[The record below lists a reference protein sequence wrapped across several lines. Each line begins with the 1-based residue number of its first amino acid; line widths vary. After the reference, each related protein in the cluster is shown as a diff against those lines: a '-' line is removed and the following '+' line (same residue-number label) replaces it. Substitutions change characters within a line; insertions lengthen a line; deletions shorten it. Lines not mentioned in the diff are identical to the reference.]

1 MDIREKLLRSIP
13 HLPKALGLV
22 WNGAKGWTVAWGAL
36 LVVQGLLPAAT
47 VYLTREL
54 INALVAREIRLSI
67 TLAAAMAAV
76 LLLGELLRGA
86 IGWIRAVQ
94 SELVQDHINSLIHRK
109 SVEVDLSFYD
119 LPEYFDHLHRARSE
133 AGYRPVALLESMG
146 SLLQNGITLAAM
158 LVILAPYGFWLPVA
172 LLAGT
177 MPALYVVVRYTLL
190 QHAWRLRTTADERR
204 TWYYDWLVTARE
216 SAAEL
221 RLFDLGGRFRG
232 AYQALRSR
240 LRAER
245 LDMARSQALAQLAAG
260 AAALAVAGA
269 AMAWIGWRALQGR
282 ATLGDL
288 ALFYQAFSQGQGLMR
303 SLLENVGQI
312 YSNSL
317 FLGDLFQFLALQP
330 GIKNPAKPALLPEDS
345 RCPLGVEFRDVTFHY
360 PGSRRLVLDRVSL
373 SIPAGKIAAVVGTNG
388 AGKSTLVKLLC
399 RFYDPQSGGI
409 ELGGTDLRAF
419 AAEDLRRHI
428 TALFQPAVP
437 YNATVAENIAL
448 GDHAAVPDAARLQEA
463 ARSAGA
469 DEVIGRLPAGYDA
482 ILGTWFED
490 GTDLSA
496 GEWQRLGLARAFLR
510 PAPVIVLDEPTS
522 AMDPW
527 AEAAW
532 LTRFRSAVSGRTTLL
547 ITHRFTT
554 ARHADVVYV
563 MDQGRIVESGSH
575 DELVARNGKYA
586 QAWRVTLTHADKTLT
601 NAEKNI

>member
-1 MDIREKLLRSIP
+1 MPR
-13 HLPKALGLV
+13 ALGLV
-22 WNGAKGWTVAWGAL
+22 WDGARGWTVAWGIL

-47 VYLTREL
+47 VYLTRAL
-54 INALVAREIRLSI
+54 VNALVARDIRLSVM
-67 TLAAAMAAV
+67 LAAAMAAI

-109 SVEVDLSFYD
+109 SVEVDLAFYD

-133 AGYRPVALLESMG
+133 AGYRPIALLESIG
-146 SLLQNGITLAAM
+146 SMLQNGITLAAM
-158 LVILAPYGFWLPVA
+158 LVILAPYGLWLPIA

-216 SAAEL
+216 CAAEL

-240 LRAER
+240 LRGER
-245 LDMARSQALAQLAAG
+245 LDMARKQALAQLAAG

-269 AMAWIGWRALQGR
+269 AMAWIGWRALQR
-282 ATLGDL
+282 QATLGDL

-303 SLLENVGQI
+303 SLLENAGQI

-330 GIKNPAKPALLPEDS
+330 GIKDPEKPALLPEAGQG
-345 RCPLGVEFRDVTFHY
+345 PLGIEFRDVTFHY

-373 SIPAGKIAAVVGTNG
+373 SIPAGKIVAVVGTNG

-399 RFYDPQSGGI
+399 RFYDPQSGRI
-409 ELGGTDLRAF
+409 ELGGTDLRAL

-437 YNATVAENIAL
+437 YNATAAENIAL
-448 GDHAAVPDAARLQEA
+448 GDHASAPGAARLQKA
-463 ARSAGA
+463 AKSSGA
-469 DEVIGRLPAGYDA
+469 DEVISRLPSGYDS

-510 PAPVIVLDEPTS
+510 PAPVIILDEPTS

-532 LTRFRSAVSGRTTLL
+532 LTRFRSAVSGRTTIL

-554 ARHADVVYV
+554 ARHADVIYV
-563 MDQGRIVESGSH
+563 MDQGRIVETGTH
-575 DELVARNGKYA
+575 AELVAKNGKYA
-586 QAWRVTLTHADKTLT
+586 KAWQSITLTYADKTPT
-601 NAEKNI
+601 HAEKNI

>member
-1 MDIREKLLRSIP
+1 
-13 HLPKALGLV
+13 
-22 WNGAKGWTVAWGAL
+22 
-36 LVVQGLLPAAT
+36 
-47 VYLTREL
+47 
-54 INALVAREIRLSI
+54 
-67 TLAAAMAAV
+67 
-76 LLLGELLRGA
+76 
-86 IGWIRAVQ
+86 
-94 SELVQDHINSLIHRK
+94 
-109 SVEVDLSFYD
+109 
-119 LPEYFDHLHRARSE
+119 
-133 AGYRPVALLESMG
+133 
-146 SLLQNGITLAAM
+146 
-158 LVILAPYGFWLPVA
+158 
-172 LLAGT
+172 
-177 MPALYVVVRYTLL
+177 
-190 QHAWRLRTTADERR
+190 
-204 TWYYDWLVTARE
+204 
-216 SAAEL
+216 
-221 RLFDLGGRFRG
+221 
-232 AYQALRSR
+232 
-240 LRAER
+240 
-245 LDMARSQALAQLAAG
+245 LAAG

-330 GIKNPAKPALLPEDS
+330 GIKNPAKPALLPEDG

-448 GDHAAVPDAARLQEA
+448 GDHAAVPDAAPLQEA

-522 AMDPW
+522 AMDSW
-527 AEAAW
+527 AEADW
-532 LTRFRSAVSGRTTLL
+532 LGRFRELTEGHTALM

-554 ARHADVVYV
+554 AMHADIIHV
-563 MDQGRIVESGSH
+563 MEQGRIIESG
-575 DELVARNGKYA
+575 
-586 QAWRVTLTHADKTLT
+586 THAELT
-601 NAEKNI
+601 AAGGRYAASWQAQMRAIANR

>member
-1 MDIREKLLRSIP
+1 MTEVSERIRRTIP

-22 WNGAKGWTVAWGAL
+22 WDGARGWTVAWGIL
-36 LVVQGLLPAAT
+36 LIVQGLLPAAT

-54 INALVAREIRLSI
+54 VNALVARDIRLSV
-67 TLAAAMAAV
+67 TLAVAMAAI

-109 SVEVDLSFYD
+109 SVEVDLAFYD

-133 AGYRPVALLESMG
+133 AGYRPIALLESIG
-146 SLLQNGITLAAM
+146 SMLQNGITLAAM
-158 LVILAPYGFWLPVA
+158 LVILAPYGLWLPVA

-240 LRAER
+240 LRGER
-245 LDMARSQALAQLAAG
+245 LGMARSQALAQLAAG
-260 AAALAVAGA
+260 AAALAVAGG

-303 SLLENVGQI
+303 SLLENAGQI

-330 GIKNPAKPALLPEDS
+330 GIQDPDKPALLPEAG
-345 RCPLGVEFRDVTFHY
+345 RGPLGIEFRDVTFRY
-360 PGSRRLVLDRVSL
+360 PGSKRLVLDRISL
-373 SIPAGKIAAVVGTNG
+373 SIPAGKVVAVVGTNG

-399 RFYDPQSGGI
+399 RFYDPQSGRI
-409 ELGGTDLRAF
+409 ELGGIDLRAL

-437 YNATVAENIAL
+437 YNATAAENIAL
-448 GDHAAVPDAARLQEA
+448 GDHASTPDKARLLEA
-463 ARSAGA
+463 AQNSGA
-469 DEVIGRLPAGYDA
+469 DEVIRRLPSGYES

-532 LTRFRSAVSGRTTLL
+532 LPRFRSVVSGRTTLL

-554 ARHADVVYV
+554 ARHADLVYV

-575 DELVARNGKYA
+575 DELVTKDGRYA
-586 QAWRVTLTHADKTLT
+586 EAWKSVER
-601 NAEKNI
+601 